1 MKNLFE
7 SNCKPFF
14 LNRSLNGYLTANL
27 IQLSFAGL
35 LISFFNPGKT
45 LAIPPKSITNGTAF
59 AQLSSK
65 LDQDPGGFVQLESK
79 DSLQRITATNNSVTL
94 QQSGSYLIIASPQVT
109 ATKDGGYLDAWI
121 VVNGQDVKNSGVR
134 ISHGKTGDTNV
145 VVSQVIM
152 NLKKGDK
159 IQVKSNGKD
168 SKLDAISANNAP
180 LIPSIIF
187 TVVGLD

>member
-1 MKNLFE
+1 M
-7 SNCKPFF
+7 
-14 LNRSLNGYLTANL
+14 
-27 IQLSFAGL
+27 
-35 LISFFNPGKT
+35 
-45 LAIPPKSITNGTAF
+45 
-59 AQLSSK
+59 
-65 LDQDPGGFVQLESK
+65 QLESK

-168 SKLDAISANNAP
+168 TKLDAITANSGP